1 MSRHPSWKDAFL
13 TKRGSRVAETE
24 WTVGKMLKWTTG
36 YLTKKG
42 DEHPRL
48 SAEWLISNATG
59 LTRVEIYVSFDKPLT
74 PEELKRMHNGVVR
87 RGRGEPLQYVTGE
100 MPFRHIIVRCE
111 KGVLIPRPETEIL
124 VDVAFKGID
133 TAKEQG
139 WVYDD
144 VAQRVR
150 KQLED
155 EAQAENERL
164 NELKQKARDQ
174 GIDEETIEAQME
186 QIKVLPQTDK
196 IPESGPR
203 VLEVGCG
210 TGCIALSLASERPG
224 THVVTTDI
232 SEQAI
237 NLAERNRDALKL
249 HEAVDIVPGDLASG
263 VDPALAGTFAVFVS
277 NPPYIP
283 TALLPKLPEE
293 VIGFEPS
300 LALDGGKDGLDVFR
314 RLIPVAEQELR
325 DEGLFCVELFEGSLD
340 AAAELLKERGSWDEI
355 GTQEDLT
362 HRPRIIYAIKREQV

>member
-1 MSRHPSWKDAFL
+1 MPRHPSWKDAFL

-144 VAQRVR
+144 VAQRVC

-300 LALDGGKDGLDVFR
+300 LALDGGEDGLDVFR

-325 DEGLFCVELFEGSLD
+325 DGGLFCVELFEGSLD

-362 HRPRIIYAIKREQV
+362 HHPRIIHAIKREQV